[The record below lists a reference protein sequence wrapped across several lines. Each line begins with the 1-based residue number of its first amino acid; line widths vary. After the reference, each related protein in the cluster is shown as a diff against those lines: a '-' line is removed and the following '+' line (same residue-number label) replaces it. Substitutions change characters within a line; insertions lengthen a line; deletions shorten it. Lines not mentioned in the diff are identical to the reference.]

1 MDIDRIKKA
10 YLIIANRMLGDD
22 PASVAKKVEIVQW
35 LEKEINC
42 SFRNIEEFHSKLDK
56 YLLKQE
62 TDGERLRMAREKAG
76 LSKRVLASR
85 LRVSTQFLSDMEN
98 NRRPLTT
105 EAAEFLEKS
114 SENGPKIASESP

>member
-1 MDIDRIKKA
+1 M
-10 YLIIANRMLGDD
+10 IIANRMLGDD

-42 SFRNIEEFHSKLDK
+42 SFRNIEELHSKLDK

-62 TDGERLRMAREKAG
+62 TDGERLRMARERAG
-76 LSKRVLASR
+76 LSRRILAGR

-105 EAAEFLEKS
+105 EAAEFLEKF